1 MRKLLLIVFT
11 ISCFNL
17 YSQEKEKI
25 SLSFF
30 NASLKDV
37 IEKIEEKTSYNFYF
51 IDSWLKDYKGINV
64 TYTDAT
70 LKDILDGLL
79 SKTKLNYYILDTK
92 VILSNNN
99 KIYTSI
105 YNKPIE
111 KESTSDN
118 TVNES
123 APILIANTNTSK
135 KARIKVVKIG
145 KEGTGS
151 KNRTYK
157 LSGYVY
163 NKTTNL
169 PITDLVILNRSK
181 NIYATTNHKGF
192 YTINLPYGINTVET
206 ILSGVDNEKTKIIMY
221 NNGTYN
227 FRLTETIAQ
236 LDEVVITADVQK
248 NVKSNVTGVSQIKTK
263 EIKTIPLVLGE
274 RDIIKVATTLPGIK
288 SAGEGAQGVNVRGGK
303 SDQNLFLLDNG
314 VLYNPTHFL
323 GLFSAINPFTTND
336 LKVYKGSIPAEFGGR
351 ISSVFDIKS
360 KNSNVDKLTGEASI
374 GPVTSNV
381 SVETPI
387 VKGKSGL
394 MIGARSTYS
403 NWLLKAVDNESLNN
417 SSISFFDIIAKY
429 NHKFNDNNDL
439 KASVYYSS
447 DKYSIA
453 SDTTNAYKN
462 RVLSFEWNHKFNDK
476 NNGSLILSSSN
487 YNFDIDYDG
496 PSTNDFILNY
506 NIDEVNIMLKMKY
519 LHSKKHKISY
529 GLSSKLYVI
538 SPGSINPRDANSN
551 VQAFSVNKEKA
562 LESAIYASDDI
573 TLSDKLSVNVGARFS
588 LFSIMGS
595 ATQRLYADNAP
606 KNESTVV
613 GSVTHGNNKI
623 YKTYN
628 GLSLRL
634 SSRYS
639 LAEDLSIKGSISNA
653 FQYIHRLTN
662 NTSAS
667 PTDIWKLSDPNIKPQ
682 EALQGSLGIYKN
694 IDGNKYEISLE
705 GYYKKYNNLLDYK
718 VGASFLL
725 NQYIETE
732 VLQGDGKSYGV
743 ELLLKKNSGKLNGWL
758 SYSYS
763 RSLLKLQSEFLEETV
778 NNGNFFPT
786 NFDKPHDL
794 NLIANYKL
802 TKRFSLSA
810 NFTYQTGRPITYPIG
825 KYVTQGIQYLLYS
838 DRNKFRIPDYYRLDL
853 GFNVE
858 GNHKKNKLGHSFW
871 NISIYNVL
879 GRNNPYSVFFVTEDG
894 NVKGYQSSIFSR
906 PIPTIT
912 YNIKF

>member
-1 MRKLLLIVFT
+1 MKKTLLIVFT
-11 ISCFNL
+11 ISCINL
-17 YSQEKEKI
+17 FAQEKEKFTFNFNDVSLLEIVDQIEDKTPYDFSYIKDWFKDYNKI
-25 SLSFF
+25 SVSF
-30 NASLKDV
+30 NEATISSILNTLLANT
-37 IEKIEEKTSYNFYF
+37 KINYF
-51 IDSWLKDYKGINV
+51 I
-64 TYTDAT
+64 
-70 LKDILDGLL
+70 LD
-79 SKTKLNYYILDTK
+79 KRI
-92 VILSNNN
+92 ILSNNN
-99 KIYTSI
+99 KIYTSV
-105 YNKPIE
+105 YNTPIE
-111 KESTSDN
+111 ESTNSIDTESD
-118 TVNES
+118 S
-123 APILIANTNTSK
+123 APILIANTETSNK
-135 KARIKVVKIG
+135 RRFKVIKIG
-145 KEGTGS
+145 KEGSSS
-151 KNRTYK
+151 KNKRYT
-157 LSGYVY
+157 LSGYVF
-163 NKTTNL
+163 NKNTNI
-169 PITDLVILNRSK
+169 PISDLVILNRAK
-181 NIYATTNHKGF
+181 NIYATTNQKGF
-192 YTINLPYGINTVET
+192 YSIKLPYGVNTVET
-206 ILSGVDNEKTKIIMY
+206 ILSGVDNDKTKIVMY
-221 NNGTYN
+221 NNGTHN
-227 FRLTETIAQ
+227 FKLTETIAQ
-236 LDEVVITADVQK
+236 LDEIVITADVQK

-288 SAGEGAQGVNVRGGK
+288 SAGEGADGVNVRGGK

-336 LKVYKGSIPAEFGGR
+336 LKVYKGSIPAEYGGR
-351 ISSVFDIKS
+351 ISSVFDISS
-360 KNSNVDKLTGEASI
+360 KNSNVEKFTGEASI
-374 GPVTSNV
+374 GPVTSNI
-381 SVETPI
+381 SLEAPI

-403 NWLLKAVDNESLNN
+403 NWLLKSIDNEALNN
-417 SSISFFDIIAKY
+417 SSISFFDVIAKY
-429 NHKFNDNNDL
+429 NHKFNDKNDI

-462 RVLSFEWNHKFNDK
+462 RVISFEWNKRINEK

-496 PSTNDFILNY
+496 PSTTDFILNY
-506 NIDEVNIMLKMKY
+506 NIDEVNMMLKMKY
-519 LHSKKHKISY
+519 NHSKKHKINY
-529 GLSSKLYVI
+529 GLSSKLYLI
-538 SPGSINPRDANSN
+538 SPGSIKPRDASSN
-551 VQAFSVNKEKA
+551 VQPFSVNQEKA

-573 TLSDKLSVNVGARFS
+573 TFSDKLSVNVGARFS
-588 LFSIMGS
+588 LFSIMGK
-595 ATQRLYADNAP
+595 ATQRLYADNSP
-606 KNESTVV
+606 KNQSTVIGTLEH
-613 GSVTHGNNKI
+613 GSNKI

-639 LAEDLSIKGSISNA
+639 LSEDLSIKGSLSNA

-682 EALQGSLGIYKN
+682 EALQGSLGLYKN
-694 IDGNKYEISLE
+694 IDGNNYEISLE

-732 VLQGDGKSYGV
+732 VLQGDGKSYGA
-743 ELLLKKNSGKLNGWL
+743 ELLLKKNNGKLNGWI

-763 RSLLKLQSEFLEETV
+763 RSFLKLQSEFLEETV
-778 NNGNFFPT
+778 NNGSFFPT

-794 NLIANYKL
+794 NIIANYKM
-802 TKRFSLSA
+802 TKRFSFSA

-825 KYVTQGIQYLLYS
+825 KYVTQGVQYLLYS
-838 DRNKFRIPDYYRLDL
+838 ERNKFRIPDYYRLDL

-894 NVKGYQSSIFSR
+894 NVKAYQSSIFSR